1 MKLFRAA
8 PTRFVATTDTMS
20 QYANPSTYE
29 QQNDESLNRLFNKV
43 HSLVCWLTKVLT
55 EAPSDDQHS
64 LRCGPAALLDRRHG
78 RFTVCGR
85 AHTQSSAADRFATSL
100 RSTANKLSSEVVR
113 YSRSHRLTTYIVGA
127 FVLLWLLWYFF
138 L

>member
-1 MKLFRAA
+1 
-8 PTRFVATTDTMS
+8 MS

-43 HSLVCWLTKVLT
+43 HSLRQVTINIH
-55 EAPSDDQHS
+55 SDSEQQRSVID
-64 LRCGPAALLDRRHG
+64 D
-78 RFTVCGR
+78 T
-85 AHTQSSAADRFATSL
+85 SSAVDRFAANL
-100 RSTANKLSSEVVR
+100 RSTANKLSSEVIR

>member
-1 MKLFRAA
+1 
-8 PTRFVATTDTMS
+8 MS

-43 HSLVCWLTKVLT
+43 HSLRQVTINIH
-55 EAPSDDQHS
+55 SDADQQRS
-64 LRCGPAALLDRRHG
+64 LIDD
-78 RFTVCGR
+78 T
-85 AHTQSSAADRFATSL
+85 SSAADRFATSL